1 MTSLNQNG
9 GKKTSLEI
17 LRNIG
22 NYLESHPLLAR
33 PYISKTT
40 LTPWKTVRMYPN

>member
-9 GKKTSLEI
+9 EKISLVI

-22 NYLESHPLLAR
+22 KYLDSHPLLAG